1 MLIFPWSSFFFGDL
15 IKFVLEKLINNL
27 LRSHHIFT
35 FLSSELTVFSR
46 GKEIMTG
53 LESSCMGSSRE
64 RQDLSGVSWNWI
76 TGELQNE
83 TEGLIFAT
91 HDQAL
96 RANAVKARIE
106 NQNVPSKCRMCGSF
120 DETVQLPQAC
130 ADRI

>member
-1 MLIFPWSSFFFGDL
+1 MLYLLLPFIVPSTISMLIFPWSSFFFGDL

-76 TGELQNE
+76 TGELKNE
-83 TEGLIFAT
+83 TEGQYNRGWSYQCVFYIHFPMLIL
-91 HDQAL
+91 H
-96 RANAVKARIE
+96 KEYMGI
-106 NQNVPSKCRMCGSF
+106 
-120 DETVQLPQAC
+120 
-130 ADRI
+130 